1 MKILILANND
11 LGLYN
16 FRKELIEEF
25 IELEH
30 EVYISLPNGPKILE
44 LEKIGCK
51 YIETTVD
58 RRGINPINDLKLLFK
73 YIKIIMNIEPNYVL
87 TYTIKPN
94 IYGGI
99 ACRIKK
105 VKQIAN
111 ITGLGTALENK
122 GFLQKIAIFLHKIA
136 LKNVYCC
143 FAQNEENLK
152 FLQNHKIANNKLKL
166 IPGSGVNLEKYK
178 LLEYPKEDDPIEF
191 LFISR
196 IMKEKGIDQYL
207 ETAEYIKSKYSN
219 TKFHILGFCEQ
230 EYNEKLNELQNKNI
244 IEYHGRQDNII
255 PFMQKASCIIH
266 PTYYPEGMSNVL
278 LEACASGRPIIT
290 TNRAGCREI
299 VDNGINGYVIK
310 EKDSKDLI
318 EKVEKFINLSNEE
331 KKQMGLAGRRK
342 VEKEFDRNTVVQ
354 AYMNEIRQPNDN
366 CIRVLQVLGGLN
378 RGGAETMVMNL
389 YRNIDRNKIQFD
401 FIKHTESKCAYDDEI
416 KELGGRI
423 YSIPKYKVYNHFQYK
438 KAWNNFLKKH
448 PEYKIIHGHV
458 RSTATIY
465 LKIAKKYGLYAIAHS
480 HSTSSGK
487 GIKAIIKS
495 ILQFRIRYIA
505 DYCMGCSKEA
515 NEWLYGKKVANSSR
529 CTVLNNGID
538 IEKFA
543 FNDEIRNDIRR
554 KFNLKNE
561 EVLIGH
567 VGRFSSVKNQDFL
580 VDIFWEYY
588 NNINK
593 KAKLILIGD
602 GELREKIK
610 QKVKKFN
617 LEKQVIFQ
625 EAVKNVQ
632 DYYNAMD
639 IFIFPSLYE
648 GLGIV
653 LIEAQ
658 ASGLNC
664 LVSDKVPQN
673 VAITDR
679 IEFISLNKPANYWSK
694 KIIVNAEKR
703 TEKYKSI
710 INTKYDI
717 KNCVKKIEKIYLE
730 QTCS

>member
-1 MKILILANND
+1 MRILVLANND

-16 FRKELIEEF
+16 FRKELIEKL
-25 IELEH
+25 IELNS
-30 EVYISLPNGPKILE
+30 EVYISLPQGPKILE
-44 LEKIGCK
+44 LKELGCQ
-51 YIETTVD
+51 YIETAVD
-58 RRGINPINDLKLLFK
+58 RRGINPIKDLKLLLK
-73 YIKIIMNIEPNYVL
+73 YIKIIRNIKPDYVL

-99 ACRIKK
+99 ACRITKT
-105 VKQIAN
+105 KQIAN

-122 GFLQKIAIFLHKIA
+122 GILQKTAIALHRIA
-136 LKNVYCC
+136 LKKVKCC
-143 FAQNEENLK
+143 FAQNQANLE
-152 FLQNHKIANNKLKL
+152 FLQKQKIARNKLKL
-166 IPGSGVNLEKYK
+166 IPGSGVNLDRFK
-178 LLEYPKEDDPIEF
+178 LLDYPKESEPIEF

-207 ETAEYIKSKYSN
+207 ETAEYIKNKYPN

-230 EYNEKLNELQNKNI
+230 EYNEKLNEFQNKNI
-244 IEYHGRQDNII
+244 IEYHGRQDNIT

-389 YRNIDRNKIQFD
+389 YRDIDRNKIQFD

-438 KAWNNFLKKH
+438 KAWNNFFKKH

-487 GIKAIIKS
+487 GIKAIIKNM
-495 ILQFRIRYIA
+495 LQFRIRYIT
-505 DYCMGCSKEA
+505 DYFMGCSKEA
-515 NEWLYGKKVANSSR
+515 NEWLYGKKIANSEK
-529 CTVLNNGID
+529 CIILHNAID
-538 IEKFA
+538 VEKYTY
-543 FNDEIRNDIRR
+543 NEDIRNKLR
-554 KFNLKNE
+554 KELNIKEDEMVVGN
-561 EVLIGH
+561 I
-567 VGRFSSVKNQDFL
+567 GRFSYMKNHKFL
-580 VDIFWEYY
+580 IDIFE
-588 NNINK
+588 
-593 KAKLILIGD
+593 KLCKTENCKLLLVGD
-602 GELREKIK
+602 GELKNDI
-610 QKVKKFN
+610 QNIVKNKH
-617 LEKQVIFQ
+617 LESKVIFTGVRSDVNEILQ
-625 EAVKNVQ
+625 
-632 DYYNAMD
+632 AMD
-639 IFIFPSLYE
+639 IFVMPSIFE
-648 GLGIV
+648 GLPV
-653 LIEAQ
+653 TLIEAQ
-658 ASGLNC
+658 ASG
-664 LVSDKVPQN
+664 VPSL
-673 VAITDR
+673 ITNIITKEVDITPLIYR
-679 IEFISLNKPANYWSK
+679 ENLKNEPLIWANK
-694 KIIVNAEKR
+694 
-703 TEKYKSI
+703 
-710 INTKYDI
+710 I
-717 KNCVKKIEKIYLE
+717 KEILKNFNRR
-730 QTCS
+730 

>member
-1 MKILILANND
+1 MDITL
-11 LGLYN
+11 LY
-16 FRKELIEEF
+16 FRQELIDELIKRKYKVYVSFPKSKNVEVFEKKGCMF
-25 IELEH
+25 IDT
-30 EVYISLPNGPKILE
+30 PM
-44 LEKIGCK
+44 
-51 YIETTVD
+51 D
-58 RRGINPINDLKLLFK
+58 RHGINPFK
-73 YIKIIMNIEPNYVL
+73 DIKIIFKYLKIIKEIKPDYVL

-99 ACRIKK
+99 ACRIRKT
-105 VKQIAN
+105 KQIAN
-111 ITGLGTALENK
+111 ITGLGTAMENK
-122 GFLQKIAIFLHKIA
+122 GILQKIAILLHKIG
-136 LKNVYCC
+136 LKKVKCC
-143 FAQNEENLK
+143 FVQNTENLE
-152 FLQNHKIANNKLKL
+152 FLKKHKIAKNKLKL
-166 IPGSGVNLEKYK
+166 IPGSGVNLDKFK
-178 LLEYPKEDDPIEF
+178 LLDYPKESEPIEF

-255 PFMQKASCIIH
+255 LFMQKASCVIH

-299 VDNGINGYVIK
+299 VDDDVNGYVIK

-487 GIKAIIKS
+487 GIKAIIKNM
-495 ILQFRIRYIA
+495 LQFRIRYIA
-505 DYCMGCSKEA
+505 DFFMGCSQDA
-515 NEWLYGKKVANSSR
+515 NEWLFGKKIANSEK
-529 CTVLNNGID
+529 CFVLPNA
-538 IEKFA
+538 IEVEKYKYNEEIARKIKAEFNIK
-543 FNDEIRNDIRR
+543 NDEI
-554 KFNLKNE
+554 
-561 EVLIGH
+561 VVGH
-567 VGRFSSVKNQDFL
+567 IGRFSYMKNHKFL
-580 VDIFWEYY
+580 IEIFE
-588 NNINK
+588 
-593 KAKLILIGD
+593 KLCKTENCKLLLVGD
-602 GELREKIK
+602 GELKNDI
-610 QKVKKFN
+610 QNIVKNKH
-617 LEKQVIFQ
+617 LENKVIFTGVRSDVNEILQ
-625 EAVKNVQ
+625 
-632 DYYNAMD
+632 AMD
-639 IFIFPSLYE
+639 IFVMPSIFE
-648 GLGIV
+648 GLPV
-653 LIEAQ
+653 TLIEAQ
-658 ASGLNC
+658 ASG
-664 LVSDKVPQN
+664 VPSLIAN
-673 VAITDR
+673 TITKEVDITPLIYR
-679 IEFISLNKPANYWSK
+679 ENLKNEPLIWTNKIK
-694 KIIVNAEKR
+694 
-703 TEKYKSI
+703 
-710 INTKYDI
+710 DI
-717 KNCVKKIEKIYLE
+717 LKNFNRR
-730 QTCS
+730 

>member
-1 MKILILANND
+1 MGNIEKNKKILILANMD
-11 LGLYN
+11 ITLLY
-16 FRKELIEEF
+16 FRQELIERL
-25 IELEH
+25 I
-30 EVYISLPNGPKILE
+30 K
-44 LEKIGCK
+44 EKIDVYVSFPKSENVKVFEEKGCK
-51 YIETTVD
+51 FIDVQMD
-58 RRGINPINDLKLLFK
+58 RHGMNPFKDFIILRNYLRILKK
-73 YIKIIMNIEPNYVL
+73 IKPDYVL

-255 PFMQKASCIIH
+255 LFMQKASCVIH

-487 GIKAIIKS
+487 GIKAIIKNM
-495 ILQFRIRYIA
+495 LQFRIRYIT
-505 DYCMGCSKEA
+505 DYFMGCSKEA
-515 NEWLYGKKVANSSR
+515 NEWLYGKKIANSEK
-529 CTVLNNGID
+529 CIILHNAID
-538 IEKFA
+538 VEKYTY
-543 FNDEIRNDIRR
+543 NEDIRNKLR
-554 KFNLKNE
+554 KELNIKEDEMVVGN
-561 EVLIGH
+561 I
-567 VGRFSSVKNQDFL
+567 GRFSYMKNHKFL
-580 VDIFWEYY
+580 IDIFE
-588 NNINK
+588 
-593 KAKLILIGD
+593 KLCKTENCKLLLVGD
-602 GELREKIK
+602 GELKNDI
-610 QKVKKFN
+610 QNIVKNKH
-617 LEKQVIFQ
+617 LENKVIFTGVRSDVNEILQ
-625 EAVKNVQ
+625 
-632 DYYNAMD
+632 AMD
-639 IFIFPSLYE
+639 IFVMPSIFE
-648 GLGIV
+648 GLPV
-653 LIEAQ
+653 TLIEAQ
-658 ASGLNC
+658 ASG
-664 LVSDKVPQN
+664 VPSLIAN
-673 VAITDR
+673 TITKEVDITPLIYR
-679 IEFISLNKPANYWSK
+679 ENLKNEPLIWTNKIK
-694 KIIVNAEKR
+694 
-703 TEKYKSI
+703 
-710 INTKYDI
+710 DI
-717 KNCVKKIEKIYLE
+717 LKNFNRR
-730 QTCS
+730 

>member
-1 MKILILANND
+1 MDITL
-11 LGLYN
+11 LY
-16 FRKELIEEF
+16 FRQELIDELIKRKYKVYVSFPKSKNVEVFEKKGCMF
-25 IELEH
+25 IDT
-30 EVYISLPNGPKILE
+30 PM
-44 LEKIGCK
+44 
-51 YIETTVD
+51 D
-58 RRGINPINDLKLLFK
+58 RHGINPFK
-73 YIKIIMNIEPNYVL
+73 DIKIIFKYLKIIKEIKPDYVL

-99 ACRIKK
+99 ACRITKT
-105 VKQIAN
+105 KQIAN

-122 GFLQKIAIFLHKIA
+122 GILQKIAVVLHRIA
-136 LKNVYCC
+136 LKKVKCC
-143 FAQNEENLK
+143 FAQNQANLE
-152 FLQNHKIANNKLKL
+152 FLQKQKIAGNKLKL
-166 IPGSGVNLEKYK
+166 IPGSGVNLDRFK
-178 LLEYPKEDDPIEF
+178 LLDYPKESEPIEF

-207 ETAEYIKSKYSN
+207 ETAEYIKSKYNN

-230 EYNEKLNELQNKNI
+230 EYNEKLNELQYKNI
-244 IEYHGRQDNII
+244 IEYHGRQDNIT
-255 PFMQKASCIIH
+255 PFMQKASCVIH

-299 VDNGINGYVIK
+299 VDDGVNGYVIK

-438 KAWNNFLKKH
+438 KAWNNFFKKH

-487 GIKAIIKS
+487 GIKAIIKNM
-495 ILQFRIRYIA
+495 LQFRIRYIT
-505 DYCMGCSKEA
+505 DYFMGCSKEA
-515 NEWLYGKKVANSSR
+515 NEWLYGKKIANSEK
-529 CTVLNNGID
+529 CIILHNAID
-538 IEKFA
+538 VEKYTY
-543 FNDEIRNDIRR
+543 NEDIRNKLR
-554 KFNLKNE
+554 KELNIKEDEMVVGN
-561 EVLIGH
+561 I
-567 VGRFSSVKNQDFL
+567 GRFSYMKNHKFL
-580 VDIFWEYY
+580 IDIFE
-588 NNINK
+588 
-593 KAKLILIGD
+593 KLCKTENCKLLLVGD
-602 GELREKIK
+602 GELKNDI
-610 QKVKKFN
+610 QNIVKNKH
-617 LEKQVIFQ
+617 LENKVIFTGVRSDVNEILQ
-625 EAVKNVQ
+625 
-632 DYYNAMD
+632 AMD
-639 IFIFPSLYE
+639 IFVMPSIFE
-648 GLGIV
+648 GLPV
-653 LIEAQ
+653 TLIEAQ
-658 ASGLNC
+658 ASG
-664 LVSDKVPQN
+664 VPSLIAN
-673 VAITDR
+673 TITKEVDITPLIYR
-679 IEFISLNKPANYWSK
+679 ENLKNEPLIWTNKIK
-694 KIIVNAEKR
+694 
-703 TEKYKSI
+703 
-710 INTKYDI
+710 DI
-717 KNCVKKIEKIYLE
+717 LKNFNRR
-730 QTCS
+730 

>member
-1 MKILILANND
+1 MRILVLANND

-16 FRKELIEEF
+16 FRKELIEKL
-25 IELEH
+25 IELNS
-30 EVYISLPNGPKILE
+30 EVYISLPQGPKILE
-44 LEKIGCK
+44 LKELGCQ
-51 YIETTVD
+51 YIETAVD
-58 RRGINPINDLKLLFK
+58 RRGINPIKDLKLLLK
-73 YIKIIMNIEPNYVL
+73 YIKIIRNIKPDYLL

-99 ACRIKK
+99 ACRITKT
-105 VKQIAN
+105 KQIAN

-122 GFLQKIAIFLHKIA
+122 GILQKTAIALHRIA
-136 LKNVYCC
+136 LKKVKCC
-143 FAQNEENLK
+143 FAQNQANLE
-152 FLQNHKIANNKLKL
+152 FLQKQKIARNKLKL
-166 IPGSGVNLEKYK
+166 IPGSGVNLDRFK
-178 LLEYPKEDDPIEF
+178 LLDYPKESEPIEF

-207 ETAEYIKSKYSN
+207 ETAEYIKNKYPN

-230 EYNEKLNELQNKNI
+230 EYNEKLNEFQNKNI
-244 IEYHGRQDNII
+244 IEYHGRQDNIT

-438 KAWNNFLKKH
+438 KAWNNFFKKH

-487 GIKAIIKS
+487 GIKAIIKNM
-495 ILQFRIRYIA
+495 LQFRIRYIT
-505 DYCMGCSKEA
+505 DYFMGCSKEA
-515 NEWLYGKKVANSSR
+515 NEWLYGKKIANSEK
-529 CTVLNNGID
+529 CIILHNAID
-538 IEKFA
+538 VEKYTY
-543 FNDEIRNDIRR
+543 NEDIRNKLR
-554 KFNLKNE
+554 KELNIKEDEMVVGN
-561 EVLIGH
+561 I
-567 VGRFSSVKNQDFL
+567 GRFSYMKNHKFL
-580 VDIFWEYY
+580 IDIFE
-588 NNINK
+588 
-593 KAKLILIGD
+593 KLCKTENCKLLLVGD
-602 GELREKIK
+602 GELKNDI
-610 QKVKKFN
+610 QNIVKNKH
-617 LEKQVIFQ
+617 LESKVIFTGVRSDVNEILQ
-625 EAVKNVQ
+625 
-632 DYYNAMD
+632 AMD
-639 IFIFPSLYE
+639 IFVMPSIFE
-648 GLGIV
+648 GLPV
-653 LIEAQ
+653 TLIEAQ
-658 ASGLNC
+658 ASG
-664 LVSDKVPQN
+664 VPSL
-673 VAITDR
+673 ITNIITKEVDITPLIYR
-679 IEFISLNKPANYWSK
+679 ENLKNEPLIWANK
-694 KIIVNAEKR
+694 
-703 TEKYKSI
+703 
-710 INTKYDI
+710 I
-717 KNCVKKIEKIYLE
+717 KEILKNFNRR
-730 QTCS
+730 

>member
-1 MKILILANND
+1 MDITL
-11 LGLYN
+11 LY
-16 FRKELIEEF
+16 FRQELIDELIKRKYKVYVSFPKSKNVEVFEKKGCMF
-25 IELEH
+25 IDT
-30 EVYISLPNGPKILE
+30 PM
-44 LEKIGCK
+44 
-51 YIETTVD
+51 D
-58 RRGINPINDLKLLFK
+58 RHGINPFK
-73 YIKIIMNIEPNYVL
+73 DIKIIFKYLKIIKEIKPDYVL

-152 FLQNHKIANNKLKL
+152 FLQNHKIANKKLKL

-230 EYNEKLNELQNKNI
+230 EYNEKLNELQHKNI
-244 IEYHGRQDNII
+244 IEYHGRQDNIT

-389 YRNIDRNKIQFD
+389 YRNIDKNKIQFD

-438 KAWNNFLKKH
+438 KAWNNFFKKH

-487 GIKAIIKS
+487 GIKAIIKNM
-495 ILQFRIRYIA
+495 LQFRIRYIA
-505 DYCMGCSKEA
+505 DFFMGCSQDA
-515 NEWLYGKKVANSSR
+515 NEWLFGKKIAKSNR
-529 CTVLNNGID
+529 CKILRNGINIQEYIFRDD
-538 IEKFA
+538 IRAKFRKNLGVK
-543 FNDEIRNDIRR
+543 NDEI
-554 KFNLKNE
+554 
-561 EVLIGH
+561 LIGH
-567 VGRFSSVKNQDFL
+567 VGRFIKAKNHKFIL
-580 VDIFWEYY
+580 KIFEMLYKD
-588 NNINK
+588 NK
-593 KAKLILIGD
+593 KYKLLLIGN
-602 GELREKIK
+602 GPEKKRLIK
-610 QKVKKFN
+610 
-617 LEKQVIFQ
+617 KQRYKEFRNNVIFL
-625 EAVKNVQ
+625 EPVSNVNEYMQ
-632 DYYNAMD
+632 AMD
-639 IFIFPSLYE
+639 VFIFPSKYE
-648 GLGIV
+648 GLGMV

-658 ASGLNC
+658 ISGLSCIASNN
-664 LVSDKVPQN
+664 VPKESDISGHVKF
-673 VAITDR
+673 
-679 IEFISLNKPANYWSK
+679 IELEDKEWIHSIKNIEPIANRHYED
-694 KIIVNAEKR
+694 N
-703 TEKYKSI
+703 Y
-710 INTKYDI
+710 NNLYDI
-717 KNCVKKIEKIYLE
+717 SMTSQKLQKFYIELGE
-730 QTCS
+730 NNES